1 MPVAVKAVTE
11 QPANDPRFA
20 EIFSSVTTE
29 LRFPSGALA
38 NLYTSYDATPGRNLA
53 RVEGDA
59 GTLLMDPA
67 TGYDGQK
74 MTLTRDG
81 LSEDLVP
88 GDPNVQFARMCDHM
102 ADAIRDNTVI
112 LTPGE
117 MGLRDMALIEA
128 IYRSAAEGR
137 EIAL

>member
-1 MPVAVKAVTE
+1 
-11 QPANDPRFA
+11 
-20 EIFSSVTTE
+20 
-29 LRFPSGALA
+29 
-38 NLYTSYDATPGRNLA
+38 
-53 RVEGDA
+53 
-59 GTLLMDPA
+59 MDPA

-81 LSEDLVP
+81 VSEDLVP

-102 ADAIRDNTVI
+102 AAAIRDGSEI

-117 MGLRDMALIEA
+117 MGLRDIVLIEA

-137 EIAL
+137 EITL